1 VCRIA
6 NDACHLLGAPCSF
19 TAEDIPLIESTYVG
33 PGYAIPT
40 SEGEAAAK
48 QLAQTEGHLLDP
60 TYTAKAFA
68 ALLELLP
75 TGRLGENTPVIFWH
89 TGGLPALFAA

>member
-1 VCRIA
+1 MT
-6 NDACHLLGAPCSF
+6 NDAFHLLGAPSSF
-19 TAEDIPLIESTYVG
+19 TAAGIPLIESTYVG

-40 SEGEAAAK
+40 SEGGAAAK
-48 QLAQTEGHLLDP
+48 RLAQTEGLLLDP

-75 TGRLGENTPVIFWH
+75 TGRLGEDTPVIFWH
-89 TGGLPALFAA
+89 TGGIPALFAA